1 MSQTHF
7 SSSLYDFC
15 QLNLEN
21 HPLELARFLQQFGQ
35 RAKAEWENT
44 IALLKDKLSELPHL
58 SGSIILNAPTP
69 SDNLHSEAVI
79 LYRGL
84 IFVLKIDQNSKSYA
98 EEALTEVYDQAR
110 AYKEHHPASGDKFI
124 IPVLLATAASP
135 QGGAINVSEDLVANT
150 MCDNGAHLAG
160 LIEHFANQY
169 RADEIAMSEWLTQI

>member
-1 MSQTHF
+1 MIQTHF
-7 SSSLYDFC
+7 PSSLYDFC
-15 QLNLEN
+15 QLNLDN

-35 RAKAEWENT
+35 GAKAEWENT
-44 IALLKDKLSELPHL
+44 LALLKDKLSELPHL

-84 IFVLKIDQNSKSYA
+84 IFVLKIDQNSESYA
-98 EEALTEVYDQAR
+98 DAALTQVYDQAR
-110 AYKEHHPASGDKFI
+110 AYKEHHPASSDKFI

-150 MCDNGAHLAG
+150 MCDNGAHLAA

>member
-44 IALLKDKLSELPHL
+44 IALLKDRLSELPHL
-58 SGSIILNAPTP
+58 WGSIILNAPTP
-69 SDNLHSEAVI
+69 SGNLHSEAVI

-84 IFVLKIDQNSKSYA
+84 IFVLKIDQNSESYA
-98 EEALTEVYDQAR
+98 EEALTKVYDQAR